1 MQNLLEK
8 LEPAIYV
15 GTWEK
20 YNNGSLAGAWLKL
33 QDYKDAEEFYKKCK
47 DLHSDE
53 VDPEFM
59 FQDIENMPTGF
70 SKNEDVKEAYE
81 KLEVID
87 SIELDAEI
95 ITAGIECEIEPDE
108 IEECYAGSYNSDIDF
123 AVELADSC
131 GFEEPTSWP
140 NNCID
145 WERAARDLMFDY
157 REHNGH
163 YFRNI

>member
-1 MQNLLEK
+1 MTTLNK
-8 LEPAIYV
+8 LEPAVYV

-20 YNNGSLAGAWLKL
+20 YNNGYLAGAWLKL

-59 FQDIENMPTGF
+59 FQDYENMPGSF
-70 SKNEDVKEAYE
+70 SRTEDIKEAYE
-81 KLEVID
+81 KLQVID

-95 ITAGIECEIEPDE
+95 ITAGIECEIEPEE
-108 IEECYAGSYNSDIDF
+108 IEECFVGSYNSGIDF

-131 GFEEPTSWP
+131 GFEESTSWP

>member
-1 MQNLLEK
+1 MKNLPEK
-8 LEPAIYV
+8 LQPAVYV
-15 GTWEK
+15 GTYEK
-20 YNNGSLAGAWLKL
+20 YNNGSIDGAWLKL
-33 QDYKDAEEFYKKCK
+33 QDYKDADAFYQKCK

-59 FQDIENMPTGF
+59 IQDFENMPGSF
-70 SKNEDVKEAYE
+70 SETEDVKEVYE
-81 KLEVID
+81 KLEIINNIDLPLEVI
-87 SIELDAEI
+87 E
-95 ITAGIECEIEPDE
+95 AGIECEIEPEKID
-108 IEECYAGSYNSDIDF
+108 ECYAGSYNSDIDF

>member
-1 MQNLLEK
+1 MTTLNK
-8 LEPAIYV
+8 LEPAVYV

-20 YNNGSLAGAWLKL
+20 YNNGYLAGAWLKL

-59 FQDIENMPTGF
+59 FQDIENMPLGF

-81 KLEVID
+81 QLEVID

-95 ITAGIECEIEPDE
+95 IKAGIECEIEPEKID
-108 IEECYAGSYNSDIDF
+108 ECYAGSYASDIDF

-131 GFEEPTSWP
+131 GFEEPASWP
-140 NNCID
+140 NTCID

-157 REHNGH
+157 VENDGH